1 MAGADQQALDG
12 GSWTLAEH
20 LLLVPGPPFSAFA
33 NRKSHQ
39 FDAIDSYHTKLFE
52 PQWAELCLHRVK
64 ELEQH
69 LEARR
74 NSGTGTSRLLLA
86 PMPVQTN
93 VLRSPSARAEK
104 AQKAPPGVRRNDFL
118 LDFRVGFRGLA
129 CLWRDACPAGALA
142 STVCRVRGA
151 DIWHTS
157 VIFCIASP
165 KCIAPSQP
173 ALTWIPGQGALH
185 PSFAGPSRNSALL
198 CLK

>member
-69 LEARR
+69 LEAKKKLGNR
-74 NSGTGTSRLLLA
+74 NKPPSSGADAGA
-86 PMPVQTN
+86 DQ
-93 VLRSPSARAEK
+93 RAEK
-104 AQKAPPGVRRNDFL
+104 PERPG
-118 LDFRVGFRGLA
+118 GK
-129 CLWRDACPAGALA
+129 GA
-142 STVCRVRGA
+142 
-151 DIWHTS
+151 
-157 VIFCIASP
+157 
-165 KCIAPSQP
+165 K
-173 ALTWIPGQGALH
+173 
-185 PSFAGPSRNSALL
+185 GPSGGQA
-198 CLK
+198 K